1 MVEIQMRRRGIKDQ
15 AVLASMRTVPRHM
28 FVPPTLRDEAYED
41 YPLPI
46 GKGQTISQPYIV
58 AYMAAAANLKK
69 TDKVLEIGTGCGYS
83 AAVLSNIVSEG
94 QVYSVE
100 NIDLLAYN
108 AQVRLSELGYKNV
121 HTMVGDGSIGW
132 PEYQPYDA
140 IIVTAAAPAI
150 PKSLKAQL
158 AVGGRMI
165 IPVTD
170 DGIGEDLVR
179 LTRNEAGFVRETLTA
194 VRFVPLIGQEGY

>member
-1 MVEIQMRRRGIKDQ
+1 
-15 AVLASMRTVPRHM
+15 
-28 FVPPTLRDEAYED
+28 
-41 YPLPI
+41 
-46 GKGQTISQPYIV
+46 
-58 AYMAAAANLKK
+58 
-69 TDKVLEIGTGCGYS
+69 
-83 AAVLSNIVSEG
+83 
-94 QVYSVE
+94 
-100 NIDLLAYN
+100 
-108 AQVRLSELGYKNV
+108 
-121 HTMVGDGSIGW
+121 MVGDGSIGW